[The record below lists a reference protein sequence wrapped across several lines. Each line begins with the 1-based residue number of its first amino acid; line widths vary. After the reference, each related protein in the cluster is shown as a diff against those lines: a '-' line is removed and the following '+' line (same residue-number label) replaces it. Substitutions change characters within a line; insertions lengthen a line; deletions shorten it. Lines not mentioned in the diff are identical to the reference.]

1 MVHSRLAAGKPI
13 RPGLN
18 WTVAPTLNLWPD
30 TLWPDTSHSLPHAR
44 ALPACR
50 RERPPVHILATAL
63 LRFLDLTGLLAATA
77 PVVFEN
83 KGHPI
88 ALVQGADA
96 GLLER
101 RGMDEHVLAAVLRL
115 DEAITL
121 GRVEKLHRTSDAHV
135 GIPFPKK
142 AWIGRSCV
150 GPHARPCISDV
161 GRQTALWAS
170 SKTAILRTYP
180 QIGVHRLRG
189 YMGQDRGGSKANRA
203 KAAAAVAAGTAM
215 RTAIRV

>member
-30 TLWPDTSHSLPHAR
+30 TPTHSHMRKRSLLATGSAR
-44 ALPACR
+44 LFTFS
-50 RERPPVHILATAL
+50 RPP

-83 KGHPI
+83 EGHPI
-88 ALVQGADA
+88 ALVEGADA
-96 GLLER
+96 SLLER
-101 RGMDEHVLAAVLRL
+101 SGMDEHVLAAVLRL

-180 QIGVHRLRG
+180 QIGGYTGCAGIWGRIGAEARLINQRCARRKPTRG
-189 YMGQDRGGSKANRA
+189 LL
-203 KAAAAVAAGTAM
+203 
-215 RTAIRV
+215 